1 MPALQRVLLVDL
13 DIPKYG
19 VGHIP
24 VIAAQRCLPA
34 LRLVYGCLQ
43 TFTGT
48 ALRHSPS
55 MTFRMTAAQASEM
68 ALPTHY
74 RPSLCLAGRH
84 RAGVQELTD

>member
-1 MPALQRVLLVDL
+1 MQPLLPVAAGRRIHGL
-13 DIPKYG
+13 GP
-19 VGHIP
+19 IP
-24 VIAAQRCLPA
+24 VIAAQRCLPT

-68 ALPTHY
+68 ALPT
-74 RPSLCLAGRH
+74 RTGRSIH
-84 RAGVQELTD
+84 TSAAQ